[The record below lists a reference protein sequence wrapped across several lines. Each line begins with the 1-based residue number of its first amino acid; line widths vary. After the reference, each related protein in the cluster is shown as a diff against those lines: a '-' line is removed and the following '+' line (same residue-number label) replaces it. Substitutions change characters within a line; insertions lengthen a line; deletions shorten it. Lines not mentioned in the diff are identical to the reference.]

1 MRVIAGKARRI
12 QLKTIEG
19 MDTRP
24 TTDRIKETLF
34 NMISHGLCDSS
45 FLDLFAGSGGIGIEA
60 LSRGAKCA
68 VFVEKNPRA
77 ASCIRENLTKTHL
90 ADQADVLVE
99 DVIGAL
105 RKMEGHR
112 KFDYVFMDPPY
123 NHLMEKQVLEYLA
136 TSDLLEED
144 ALVIVEASLETDFS
158 YLEEFGFSL
167 VKRKEYKTNAH
178 VFVQLKGED
187 PC

>member
-1 MRVIAGKARRI
+1 
-12 QLKTIEG
+12 
-19 MDTRP
+19 
-24 TTDRIKETLF
+24 
-34 NMISHGLCDSS
+34 
-45 FLDLFAGSGGIGIEA
+45 
-60 LSRGAKCA
+60 
-68 VFVEKNPRA
+68 
-77 ASCIRENLTKTHL
+77 
-90 ADQADVLVE
+90 
-99 DVIGAL
+99 
-105 RKMEGHR
+105 MEGHR